1 MSNNEID
8 LMNGDSRTNKFRRER
23 TVVQFGGNTK
33 YGANIDYEEPQQM
46 VFNDVLNL
54 EEKYKE
60 QTKEDIE
67 FYQELIRYKPG
78 EVREKMP
85 EIKEKMLKMG
95 RNPVLGDLYASAL
108 NQLGPYIDDETMD
121 ELLIEKAKNMYEV
134 NSSVVEQEWD
144 LNKQAYEKYIRA
156 STDDNLPISSPY
168 NIIMNRE
175 ISRDNSKKNALAK
188 AYDKAKQQFINENTY
203 YASDRDPDA
212 MINVKANKLVIV
224 DKNGEKIEI
233 TNREYNEFLKD
244 YNKKNGIEDYSQQ
257 ISQNTN
263 NIESYSVED
272 DDELVSD

>member
-8 LMNGDSRTNKFRRER
+8 LMNEDSRTNKFRRER

-78 EVREKMP
+78 EVREKMS

-108 NQLGPYIDDETMD
+108 NQLGPYIDDVTMD

-144 LNKQAYEKYIRA
+144 LNKQAYEKYIKA

-263 NIESYSVED
+263 NVESYSVED

>member
-8 LMNGDSRTNKFRRER
+8 LMNEDSRTNKFRRER

-108 NQLGPYIDDETMD
+108 NQLGPYIDDTTMD

-134 NSSVVEQEWD
+134 NSSVVDQEWD

-257 ISQNTN
+257 TTQNTN
-263 NIESYSVED
+263 NVESYSVED